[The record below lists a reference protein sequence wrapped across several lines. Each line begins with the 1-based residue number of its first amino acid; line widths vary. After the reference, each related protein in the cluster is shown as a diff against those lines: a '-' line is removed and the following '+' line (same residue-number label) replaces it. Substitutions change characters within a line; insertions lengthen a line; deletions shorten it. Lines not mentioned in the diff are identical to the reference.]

1 MNIRY
6 RYIEKSNYFIQKEFN
21 NLNKF
26 IAKGLLISDKIRNE
40 FENKI
45 CYYLN
50 EKYGIALRLWDKCF
64 IFSFKNFKSKKK

>member
-26 IAKGLLISDKIRNE
+26 IAKGLLISDKIRN
-40 FENKI
+40 
-45 CYYLN
+45 
-50 EKYGIALRLWDKCF
+50 
-64 IFSFKNFKSKKK
+64 